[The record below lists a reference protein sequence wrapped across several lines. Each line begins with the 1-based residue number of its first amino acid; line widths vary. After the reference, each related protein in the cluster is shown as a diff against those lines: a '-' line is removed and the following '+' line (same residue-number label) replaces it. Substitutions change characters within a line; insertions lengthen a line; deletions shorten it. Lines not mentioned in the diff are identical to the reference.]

1 MGKRMA
7 IVAVVDDDRIYQFT
21 ATKSL
26 QLTQSVEGILPFL
39 EAQEALDFLKKN
51 SENVSSLPD
60 FIFLDINMPVMDGWM
75 FLEGFEKISSTLKK
89 EVIIYMVSSSIDP
102 SDINRANSNPLVK
115 EYVTKPI
122 PIDKLSSLLRV
133 A

>member
-1 MGKRMA
+1 MGMP

-26 QLTQSVEGILPFL
+26 QLTQSVNEILPFL
-39 EAQEALDFLKKN
+39 AAEEALDFLKAN
-51 SENVSSLPD
+51 AENVSLLPD

-75 FLEGFEKISSTLKK
+75 FLEGFEKIGPLLKK
-89 EVIIYMVSSSIDP
+89 DVIIYMVSSSIDP
-102 SDINRANSNPLVK
+102 SDINRANSNPLIK
-115 EYVTKPI
+115 EYITKPI
-122 PIDKLSSLLRV
+122 SIDKLSSLLSV

>member
-1 MGKRMA
+1 MP

-26 QLTQSVEGILPFL
+26 QLTQSVEEILPFL
-39 EAQEALDFLKKN
+39 AAEEALDFLKTNADN
-51 SENVSSLPD
+51 SSLLPD

-75 FLEGFEKISSTLKK
+75 FMEGFEKIGPTLKK
-89 EVIIYMVSSSIDP
+89 DVTIYMVSSSIDP
-102 SDINRANSNPLVK
+102 SDISRANSNPLIK
-115 EYVTKPI
+115 EYITKPI
-122 PIDKLSSLLRV
+122 SIDKLSSLLRV